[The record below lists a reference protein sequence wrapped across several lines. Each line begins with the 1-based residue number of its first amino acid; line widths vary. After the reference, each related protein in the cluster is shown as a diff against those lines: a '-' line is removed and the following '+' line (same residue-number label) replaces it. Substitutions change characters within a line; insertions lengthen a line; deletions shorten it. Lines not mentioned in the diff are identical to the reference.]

1 MSGMIMEAPSAAGLT
16 EAATHIHSPPKSE
29 MKSPVAVA
37 LIIMGTVLI
46 LAPIGADYL
55 FQRNLLSLLPKEQS
69 ISATVIPQLSTWYRF
84 VCWLTGSF
92 MVLVGVLAPGAY
104 TRAGYDEAA
113 DEDDEDDNGDATA
126 N

>member
-1 MSGMIMEAPSAAGLT
+1 
-16 EAATHIHSPPKSE
+16 

-46 LAPIGADYL
+46 LAPIGAAYL
-55 FQRNLLSLLPKEQS
+55 LQRNWVSLKLKEQT

-92 MVLVGVLAPGAY
+92 MVFVGVLAPLAY
-104 TRAGYDEAA
+104 ARAGYYEAA
-113 DEDDEDDNGDATA
+113 DDEDDDEDDNGDGRA